1 MTSAPQHGFR
11 GEPPVTTRPHGAQL
25 RWRVLAASAIALGGV
40 LVAPAQGSAT
50 AAAEV
55 RPASST
61 RVIVQAATGGMS
73 AAEKAAERLGAHL
86 VSSQRSLDTFV
97 VDLPANL
104 VDELRTLPG
113 VQEATLDLRVHLSSI
128 PSVTGS
134 PGDISN
140 VADVTGATDYWR
152 DGYFGQGVDVA
163 LLDSGVLPV
172 EGLTAPNKLV
182 IGPDLSREARAKS
195 LRGLD
200 TFGHG
205 THMAGIIAGL
215 DNGQSPTSY
224 PDTTNHF
231 VGMAPGARIVSIKL
245 ADAHGQTDV
254 SQVVAGIAWVIDHAH
269 DPGMNIRVLNLS
281 FGTDPPKDNGL
292 DPLSHAAEV
301 AWARGI
307 VVVVSAG
314 NGTTSG
320 GGLASPAID
329 PNVIAVGSL
338 DTHGTTDPD
347 DDTVA
352 SFSKR
357 GNRGSGKRGPDIVAP
372 GVSLVSL
379 RAPGSYIDQTQS
391 SARIGGRFFKGSGT
405 SQSAAV
411 VSGAVALMLSE
422 QPQLTPDQVRSVL
435 RRSARSLGSD
445 VSDDA
450 QGEGALDLSA
460 AQDLADRAANRPQD
474 GHRSWGW
481 GGPNG
486 RRDSGGDDGY
496 WAGNPALGATWNG
509 ATWAGATWAGA
520 TWAGATWAG
529 ATWAGATWAGATW
542 AGATWAGATW
552 AGATWADADWADDS
566 WASAGWE

>member
-1 MTSAPQHGFR
+1 
-11 GEPPVTTRPHGAQL
+11 VTTRPRGAHQ
-25 RWRVLAASAIALGGV
+25 RWRVLAATAIALGGV
-40 LVAPAQGSAT
+40 LAAPSQGAAT
-50 AAAEV
+50 V
-55 RPASST
+55 TSPAHPEPAT
-61 RVIVQAATGGMS
+61 RVIVQAATGS
-73 AAEKAAERLGAHL
+73 LTTVETAAVHLGGRV
-86 VSSQRSLDTFV
+86 VSTQGSLDTMV
-97 VDLPANL
+97 VDLPANRI
-104 VDELRTLPG
+104 DDLRAVPG
-113 VQEATLDLRVHLSSI
+113 VRAATRDMRVHLNSV

-134 PGDISN
+134 PGDVSN
-140 VADVTGATDYWR
+140 VAAQTGATDFWSN
-152 DGYFGQGVDVA
+152 GYFGQGVDVA

-172 EGLTAPNKLV
+172 EGLATQNKLV
-182 IGPDLSREARAKS
+182 IGPDLSNEARYES

-215 DNGQSPTSY
+215 DNDQNPTSY
-224 PDTTNHF
+224 PNASDHF
-231 VGMAPGARIVSIKL
+231 VGMAPGSRIVSLKL

-281 FGTDPPKDNGL
+281 FGTDPAKDNRF
-292 DPLSHAAEV
+292 DPLAHAAEV
-301 AWARGI
+301 AWDSGI

-314 NGTTSG
+314 NGTTAD
-320 GGLASPAID
+320 GGLASPALAR
-329 PNVIAVGSL
+329 NVLAVGSL
-338 DTHGTTDPD
+338 DTHGTDDTS

-357 GNRGSGKRGPDIVAP
+357 GNSGKNRRGPDILAP

-379 RAPGSYIDQTQS
+379 RAPGSYIDQTQTQGKVG
-391 SARIGGRFFKGSGT
+391 RRFFKGSGT

-422 QPQLTPDQVRSVL
+422 RPQLTPDQIRDVL
-435 RRSARSLGSD
+435 RRSARSLGAS
-445 VSDDA
+445 VSADA
-450 QGEGALDLSA
+450 QGDGALDLAS
-460 AQDLADRAANRPQD
+460 AQDMTSRVGSRAGSQDGQRSSGRGWRNDGRYNRAAAVD
-474 GHRSWGW
+474 G
-481 GGPNG
+481 
-486 RRDSGGDDGY
+486 D
-496 WAGNPALGATWNG
+496 WASNPALGAAWSGTKWLGATWAGATWAADRWNG

-542 AGATWAGATW
+542 A
-552 AGATWADADWADDS
+552 DDS